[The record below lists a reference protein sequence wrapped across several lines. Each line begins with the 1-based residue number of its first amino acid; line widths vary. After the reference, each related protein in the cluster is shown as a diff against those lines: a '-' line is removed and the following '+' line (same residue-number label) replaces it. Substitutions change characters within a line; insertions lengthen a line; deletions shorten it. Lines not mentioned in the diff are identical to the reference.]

1 MNQNYKTE
9 YTPCEYEMSQFKA
22 MEGKYAT
29 ENERHFFETMLRKI
43 RTQYTDANET
53 IISYENNEDEIYLY
67 REGYDDFEVGRYSK
81 EVSDSPVFTNGLFG
95 ILSVDLGKDLLSV
108 HITLLDWLRK
118 DDFKCVQYNNW
129 EG

>member
-1 MNQNYKTE
+1 MKQNYKTE
-9 YTPCEYEMSQFKA
+9 YTPSEYEMSQFKA
-22 MEGKYAT
+22 MEGKYVT
-29 ENERHFFETMLRKI
+29 ENEKKFFETMLRKI

-53 IISYENNEDEIYLY
+53 IICYGDNEDGIYLY

-81 EVSDSPVFTNGLFG
+81 MVSDNPVFTNGLFG
-95 ILSVDLGKDLLSV
+95 ILSVDLGEALLSE

-118 DDFKCVQYNNW
+118 NDFKCVKYDNW

>member
-1 MNQNYKTE
+1 MNQNYKAE

-22 MEGKYAT
+22 METKYAS

-43 RTQYTDANET
+43 RTQYTDVNET
-53 IISYENNEDEIYLY
+53 IIGYENNEDEIYLY

-81 EVSDSPVFTNGLFG
+81 KVSDNPVFTNGLFG
-95 ILSVDLGKDLLSV
+95 ILSVDLGEDLLDD
-108 HITLLDWLRK
+108 HITLLEWLRK
-118 DDFKCVQYNNW
+118 NDFNCVQYDNW

>member
-1 MNQNYKTE
+1 MNQKHKAE

-22 MEGKYAT
+22 MEAKYVS
-29 ENERHFFETMLRKI
+29 ENERHFFETMLRII
-43 RTQYTDANET
+43 RTQYTDVNET

-81 EVSDSPVFTNGLFG
+81 KVSDNPIFTNGLFG
-95 ILSVDLGKDLLSV
+95 ILSVDLGEDLLDD

-118 DDFKCVQYNNW
+118 NDFNCVQYDNW